1 MRSPAFQERINLPL
15 ELGFSTNKI
24 LVIRKEFLGFT
35 SPNEMDVEMIAE
47 TTIKQCIKY
56 GLNLNKPR
64 DKRQDGCST
73 VAGKKIKYIFR
84 GGPKQRCPIT
94 NTPLLCETRWSAKC
108 KSIRFFAENVF
119 KIRTQLKFL

>member
-24 LVIRKEFLGFT
+24 LVIQKKFLGFT
-35 SPNEMDVEMIAE
+35 SPNEMDVEMIAG
-47 TTIKQCIKY
+47 TIIKQCIKY

-73 VAGKKIKYIFR
+73 VAGKENKVHKVFQ
-84 GGPKQRCPIT
+84 GWP
-94 NTPLLCETRWSAKC
+94 ETKMSNNKHA
-108 KSIRFFAENVF
+108 IAM
-119 KIRTQLKFL
+119 